1 MKKMMIDTFSAA
13 ADILKAHDNILIL
26 VHGHPDGDTLGCGYS
41 LCRALVSMGKKA
53 VVSCSDIIPEKYSY
67 LSKGIEKVSF
77 TPEFIVA
84 VDVADTALLGKKNEE
99 LYADK
104 IDLCIDHHGSNRL
117 FAKQTL
123 LDDKAAAAC
132 EIMLE
137 VIKALGVE
145 ITTEIADCIYT
156 GLSTDT
162 GCFRYSNV
170 TPRTMR
176 MGAEMIEAGADNAA
190 INTIMFETKTK
201 TYVAL
206 EKMCL
211 AGMETYFDERF
222 ALITVTQEMFRL
234 SGSDESEC
242 DAIASLPRQIEGV
255 VIGATL
261 REKPDGSFK
270 VSMRT
275 HAPADASA
283 ICARMG
289 GGGHIRAAG
298 CQLEGPL
305 ENAKTVLMKNIK
317 EYFDNN

>member
-1 MKKMMIDTFSAA
+1 MMIDTPSAA
-13 ADILKAHDNILIL
+13 AEILKAQDNILIL

-41 LCRALVSMGKKA
+41 LCRALLSLGKKA
-53 VVSCSDIIPEKYSY
+53 AVSCSDEIPKKYSY
-67 LSKGIEKVSF
+67 LSQGIESLSF
-77 TPEFIVA
+77 DPQFIVS
-84 VDVADTALLGKKNEE
+84 VDVADAALLGKKNKE
-99 LYADK
+99 LYGDK
-104 IDLCIDHHGSNRL
+104 VDLSIDHHGSNRI
-117 FAKQTL
+117 FAKKTL

-145 ITTEIADCIYT
+145 ITKDIANCIYT

-206 EKMCL
+206 EKLCL

-261 REKPDGSFK
+261 REKADGTFK

-283 ICARMG
+283 ICAEMG
-289 GGGHIRAAG
+289 GGGHMRAAG
-298 CQLEGPL
+298 CQLDGPL
-305 ENAKTVLMKNIK
+305 ENAKKILIENIK
-317 EYFDNN
+317 KYFEK

>member
-1 MKKMMIDTFSAA
+1 MKMMIDTPSSAA
-13 ADILKAHDNILIL
+13 EILKAQDNILIL

-41 LCRALVSMGKKA
+41 LCRALISMGKKA
-53 VVSCSDIIPEKYSY
+53 AVRCSDEIPKKYSY
-67 LSKGIEKVSF
+67 LSQGIEDLSF
-77 TPEFIVA
+77 EPQFIVS
-84 VDVADTALLGKKNEE
+84 VDVADAALLGKKNQE
-99 LYADK
+99 LYGDK
-104 IDLCIDHHGSNRL
+104 VDLSIDHHGSNRI
-117 FAKQTL
+117 FAKKTL

-145 ITTEIADCIYT
+145 ITKDIANCIYT

-190 INTIMFETKTK
+190 INTVMFETKTK

-206 EKMCL
+206 EKLCL

-261 REKPDGSFK
+261 REKADGTFK

-283 ICARMG
+283 ICAEMG
-289 GGGHIRAAG
+289 GGGHMRAAG
-298 CQLEGPL
+298 CQLDGPL
-305 ENAKTVLMKNIK
+305 ENAKKILIENIK
-317 EYFDNN
+317 KYFEK

>member
-1 MKKMMIDTFSAA
+1 MMIDTPSAA
-13 ADILKAHDNILIL
+13 AEILKAQDNILIL

-41 LCRALVSMGKKA
+41 LCRALLSLGKKA
-53 VVSCSDIIPEKYSY
+53 AVSCSDEIPKKYSY
-67 LSKGIEKVSF
+67 LSQGIESLSF
-77 TPEFIVA
+77 DPQFIVS
-84 VDVADTALLGKKNEE
+84 VDVADSALLGKKNKE
-99 LYADK
+99 LYGDK
-104 IDLCIDHHGSNRL
+104 VDLSIDHHGSNRI
-117 FAKQTL
+117 FAKKTL

-132 EIMLE
+132 EIMLD

-145 ITTEIADCIYT
+145 ITKDIANCIYT

-206 EKMCL
+206 EKLCL

-242 DAIASLPRQIEGV
+242 DAIASLPRQVEGV

-261 REKPDGSFK
+261 REKADGTFK

-275 HAPADASA
+275 HAPADAAA
-283 ICARMG
+283 ICAEMG
-289 GGGHIRAAG
+289 GGGHMRAAG
-298 CQLEGPL
+298 CQLDGPL
-305 ENAKTVLMKNIK
+305 ENAKKILIENIK
-317 EYFDNN
+317 KYFEK

>member
-1 MKKMMIDTFSAA
+1 MMIDTPSAA
-13 ADILKAHDNILIL
+13 AEILKAQDNILIL

-41 LCRALVSMGKKA
+41 LCRALVSLGKKA
-53 VVSCSDIIPEKYSY
+53 AVSCSDEIPAKYGY
-67 LSKGIEKVSF
+67 LSRGIEEFSF
-77 TPEFIVA
+77 TPDFIVA
-84 VDVADTALLGKKNEE
+84 VDVADTALLGKKNEA

-104 IDLCIDHHGSNRL
+104 INLCIDHHGSNRL
-117 FAKQTL
+117 YAEKTL
-123 LDDKAAAAC
+123 LDDSAAAAC
-132 EIMLE
+132 EIMLQ
-137 VIKALGVE
+137 VIKELGVE
-145 ITTEIADCIYT
+145 ITAPVADCVYT

-176 MGAEMIEAGADNAA
+176 MGAEMIEAGADNSM
-190 INTIMFETKTK
+190 INTVMFETKTR

-211 AGMETYFDERF
+211 AGMEFFFDERF

-242 DAIASLPRQIEGV
+242 DAIASLPRQVEGV
-255 VIGATL
+255 VVGATL

-270 VSMRT
+270 VSMRS
-275 HAPADASA
+275 HAPADVSA
-283 ICARMG
+283 ICAKMG

-305 ENAKTVLMKNIK
+305 ENARKVLLENIK
-317 EYFDNN
+317 EYFENN

>member
-1 MKKMMIDTFSAA
+1 MMIENPSAA
-13 ADILKAHDNILIL
+13 AEILKEQNNILIL

-41 LCRALVSMGKKA
+41 LCRALISLGKNAA
-53 VVSCSDIIPEKYSY
+53 VDCSDEIPGKYNY
-67 LSKGIEKVSF
+67 LSDGMKKLSF
-77 TPEFIVA
+77 TPEYIVA
-84 VDVADTALLGKKNEE
+84 VDVADTTLLGKKNEQ

-104 IDLCIDHHGSNRL
+104 IDLCIDHHGSNRAY
-117 FAKQTL
+117 AKKTL
-123 LDDKAAAAC
+123 LDSSAAAAC
-132 EIMLE
+132 EIMLL
-137 VIKALGVE
+137 VIKELGVE
-145 ITTEIADCIYT
+145 ITTEIAECIYT

-176 MGAEMIEAGADNAA
+176 MGAEMIEAGADNSK

-211 AGMETYFDERF
+211 SGMETYFDEKF

-242 DAIASLPRQIEGV
+242 DAIAALPRQIEGV

-275 HAPADASA
+275 HAPADAA
-283 ICARMG
+283 EICAGMG

-298 CQLEGPL
+298 CQLSGPL
-305 ENAKTVLMKNIK
+305 ESAKSVLIQNIK
-317 EYFDNN
+317 KYFDNN

>member
-1 MKKMMIDTFSAA
+1 MMIDTPSAA
-13 ADILKAHDNILIL
+13 AEILKAQDNILIL

-41 LCRALVSMGKKA
+41 LCRALLSLGKKA
-53 VVSCSDIIPEKYSY
+53 AVSCSDEIPKKYSY
-67 LSKGIEKVSF
+67 LSQGIESLSF
-77 TPEFIVA
+77 DPQFIVS
-84 VDVADTALLGKKNEE
+84 VDVADAALLGKKNKE
-99 LYADK
+99 LYGDK
-104 IDLCIDHHGSNRL
+104 VDLSIDHHGSNRI
-117 FAKQTL
+117 FAKKTL

-132 EIMLE
+132 EIMLD

-145 ITTEIADCIYT
+145 ITKDIANCIYT

-206 EKMCL
+206 EKLCL

-261 REKPDGSFK
+261 REKADGTFK

-283 ICARMG
+283 ICAEMG
-289 GGGHIRAAG
+289 GGGHMRAAG
-298 CQLEGPL
+298 CQLDGPL
-305 ENAKTVLMKNIK
+305 ENAKKILIENIK
-317 EYFDNN
+317 KYFEK

>member
-1 MKKMMIDTFSAA
+1 MMIDTPSSAA
-13 ADILKAHDNILIL
+13 EILRAQDNILIL

-41 LCRALVSMGKKA
+41 LCRALISMGKKA
-53 VVSCSDIIPEKYSY
+53 AVRCSDEIPKKFDY
-67 LSKGIEKVSF
+67 LSNGIEDLSF
-77 TPEFIVA
+77 DPEFIVS
-84 VDVADTALLGKKNEE
+84 VDVADAALLGKKNKE
-99 LYADK
+99 LYGDK
-104 IDLCIDHHGSNRL
+104 VDLSIDHHGSNRI
-117 FAKQTL
+117 FAKKTL

-132 EIMLE
+132 EIMLD

-145 ITTEIADCIYT
+145 ITKDIANCIYT

-190 INTIMFETKTK
+190 INTVMFETKTK

-206 EKMCL
+206 EKLCL

-261 REKPDGSFK
+261 REKADGTFK

-275 HAPADASA
+275 HAPADAAA
-283 ICARMG
+283 ICAEMG
-289 GGGHIRAAG
+289 GGGHMRAAG
-298 CQLEGPL
+298 CQLDGPL
-305 ENAKTVLMKNIK
+305 ENAKKILIENIK
-317 EYFDNN
+317 KYFEK

>member
-1 MKKMMIDTFSAA
+1 MKMMIDTPSSAA
-13 ADILKAHDNILIL
+13 EILRAQDNILIL

-41 LCRALVSMGKKA
+41 LCRALISMGKKA
-53 VVSCSDIIPEKYSY
+53 AVRCSDEIPKKFDY
-67 LSKGIEKVSF
+67 LSNGIEDLSF
-77 TPEFIVA
+77 DPEFIVS
-84 VDVADTALLGKKNEE
+84 VDVADAALLGKKNKE
-99 LYADK
+99 LYGDK
-104 IDLCIDHHGSNRL
+104 VDLSIDHHGSNRI
-117 FAKQTL
+117 FAKKTL

-132 EIMLE
+132 EIMLD

-145 ITTEIADCIYT
+145 ITKDIANCIYT

-190 INTIMFETKTK
+190 INTVMFETKTK

-206 EKMCL
+206 EKLCL

-261 REKPDGSFK
+261 REKADGTFK

-275 HAPADASA
+275 HAPADAAA
-283 ICARMG
+283 ICAEMG
-289 GGGHIRAAG
+289 GGGHMRAAG
-298 CQLEGPL
+298 CQLDGPL
-305 ENAKTVLMKNIK
+305 ENAKKILIENIK
-317 EYFDNN
+317 KYFEK

>member
-1 MKKMMIDTFSAA
+1 MMIDNPSAA
-13 ADILKAHDNILIL
+13 AEILKAQDNILIL

-41 LCRALVSMGKKA
+41 LCRALMALGKNA
-53 VVSCSDIIPEKYSY
+53 AVSCSDEIPAKYGY
-67 LSKGIEKVSF
+67 LSEGIERDSF
-77 TPEFIVA
+77 TPDYIVA

-99 LYADK
+99 LYSDK
-104 IDLCIDHHGSNRL
+104 INLCIDHHGSNRL
-117 FAKQTL
+117 FAEKTL

-132 EIMLE
+132 EIMLQ
-137 VIKALGVE
+137 VIKELGVE
-145 ITTEIADCIYT
+145 ISVEIANCIYT

-170 TPRTMR
+170 TPTTMR

-222 ALITVTQEMFRL
+222 ALITVTQEMFRI

-283 ICARMG
+283 ICAKMG
-289 GGGHIRAAG
+289 GGGHKRAAG
-298 CQLEGPL
+298 CQLNGPL
-305 ENAKTVLMKNIK
+305 ENAKEILIKNIE
-317 EYFDNN
+317 EYFENN